1 MEIRKKWTFALL
13 PVLVCVIVILLFSQ
27 KPSLALGEFV
37 DSGISFLGLHYSGAD
52 WGDYD
57 SDGDLDLAIV
67 GEAGSTP
74 SFRLYVNQSNNS
86 FVEIATGIPGRTYA
100 NVGWVDYNNDGQ
112 LDLLVG
118 GSLTGYGPGGI
129 TTLYQNDAGILIA
142 VPNTPFAPVSYPAFD
157 WADYDGDGDLDLLLA
172 GRIDVNNG
180 TNVTHIYR
188 NDGNNTFTT
197 MPTNLAGIAWG
208 VVAWIDYDNDDHID
222 IFLTGCPDGNSC
234 ISASTKLYHNNND
247 GTWSEVSTPF
257 TQVGRSGA
265 DWGDYDNDGDLDV
278 IILGSYLPGRLYRNI
293 GNGTFQD
300 TGLSFPALSQA
311 MVQWG
316 DYDNDGF
323 LDVALAGL
331 DSQVNSRTH
340 IYHNNGN
347 GTFTDIM
354 AGIGGVAS
362 GALAWGDY
370 DNNGRF
376 DLLVSGCD
384 RVYCTGYT
392 RLYRNT
398 LAPQLPFAIKY
409 LPVIFNSEISF
420 PLAINTESISSRSII
435 HIGEV
440 FYSTTISIPS
450 SLPMGGIFYLSASP
464 STLEPTIVDDKVV
477 FQANG
482 TAIFSHD
489 YSTSGD
495 PTPAVVQ
502 VPRSV
507 LESVA
512 GQPVTVE
519 FVDVYGVLVSA
530 SPMYLIWQP

>member
-1 MEIRKKWTFALL
+1 MEIRNKWSFVLL
-13 PVLVCVIVILLFSQ
+13 SVLVCVIVIPLFSQ

-37 DSGISFLGLHYSGAD
+37 DSGISFLGLHYSAAD

-57 SDGDLDLAIV
+57 NDGDLDLVIV
-67 GEAGSTP
+67 GEADNTP
-74 SFRLYVNQSNNS
+74 SFRLYVNQSNDS
-86 FVEIATGIPGRTYA
+86 FVEIATGVPGRTYA
-100 NVGWVDYNNDGQ
+100 NVGWVDYNDDGQ

-118 GSLTGYGPGGI
+118 GSLTGYGPSGI
-129 TTLYQNDAGILIA
+129 TTLYQNNASILIA
-142 VPNTPFAPVSYPAFD
+142 VPNTPFAPVSHPAFD

-188 NDGNNTFTT
+188 NDGNNTFTA

-208 VVAWIDYDNDDHID
+208 VAAWIDYDNDDHID

-311 MVQWG
+311 MVRWG

-331 DSQVNSRTH
+331 DSQVNAHTH

-354 AGIGGVAS
+354 AGIGGVS
-362 GALAWGDY
+362 TGALAWGDY
-370 DNNGRF
+370 DNNGRL

-409 LPVIFNSEISF
+409 LPVIFKSEISF
-420 PLAINTESISSRSII
+420 PLAINIESISSRSII
-435 HIGEV
+435 QIGEV
-440 FYSTTISIPS
+440 FYSTTINIPS
-450 SLPMGGIFYLSASP
+450 SLPVGGIFYLSASP
-464 STLEPTIVDDKVV
+464 LTLEPTVVDDKVV
-477 FQANG
+477 FRANG

-489 YSTSGD
+489 YSTSGH